1 MAQVPETSSQAEMT
15 GSAAGFCDHVLPPD
29 EIARTLVGYAAHVHR
44 LPDGSASIARHR
56 EIHAALPQVCEALK
70 RVTGNDFRHYKATT
84 LVRRLERRM
93 QVLQVAAVSD
103 YLDRIAQ
110 DEGEARTLFR
120 ELLIGVTSFFR
131 DSEAFES
138 LASKVLKPLLAG
150 RSPTDELRI
159 WVPGCATGE
168 EAYTVAM
175 LVREAMEPLADPPRV
190 QVFATDIDERALAAE
205 RRGSYPQGIAAQV
218 SPERLARF
226 FVKKGRRY

>member
-1 MAQVPETSSQAEMT
+1 
-15 GSAAGFCDHVLPPD
+15 
-29 EIARTLVGYAAHVHR
+29 
-44 LPDGSASIARHR
+44 
-56 EIHAALPQVCEALK
+56 
-70 RVTGNDFRHYKATT
+70 
-84 LVRRLERRM
+84 M

-131 DSEAFES
+131 DPDAFEALS
-138 LASKVLKPLLAG
+138 AKVLAPLLAG
-150 RSPTDELRI
+150 RSATDELRI

-190 QVFATDIDERALAAE
+190 QVFATDIDERALAAA
-205 RRGSYPQGIAAQV
+205 RRGSYPRGIAAQV